1 MPAIEDRDK
10 SDDRTREATADNAE
24 AEIVR
29 LSVNL
34 NVDSARAL
42 REYAATNHV
51 SATEAVRRA
60 IAVLKYVDDERRSG
74 RAIQSVDDEKKGAV
88 RELVLL

>member
-1 MPAIEDRDK
+1 MPATEDRIN
-10 SDDRTREATADNAE
+10 SDDRAREVTVEPNE
-24 AEIVR
+24 TESVR

-42 REYAATNHV
+42 REYAAINHV

-60 IAVLKYVDDERRSG
+60 IAVLKYIDDERRNG